1 MKAQILK
8 IAGVKSEKEFYKK
21 FPTEEAFLKKH
32 GKELAKLKKA
42 QVGDVIEYTDVQPVN
57 NRKVIDGQELLTSI
71 DTDAV
76 DPFSS
81 LKDKALELGVES
93 LTTDEDEEDYAYKA
107 KIDAIYNN
115 MYGKKD
121 EGILGKLKDLGSVAS
136 MFAAPGTGEDGSA
149 DPDTVNMIMSAVGA
163 KKGGKFKPHMMYDPK
178 TGKGYKANKL
188 ADHLRMDK
196 KGYTHEPPKKQTGG
210 QLLTAGMPSYVLREL
225 PPEVM
230 KVSPETAELILNV
243 YSQVKENP
251 NDYLGHFNS
260 VSRKDIQNI
269 LKETGL
275 SRKEV
280 KNFIKSQDFYKDMNM
295 FLKGSLNTAMFAKG
309 LKKGGNLKKA
319 QFGFDQIDFSSDNY
333 TDDMNFG
340 QKVGKFASEDLGKI
354 LASQEVKDIAMGIDK
369 IKSQK
374 DDLKDLRQM
383 REVSGIALQAA
394 MSKPE
399 QIEREYVRPEDIE
412 NTGEEFFPIYGVG
425 TNVLAKNG
433 QTMNLFGDVGYS
445 PLVNVNKAKTF
456 QNGGRCWPGYKAVPG
471 KTPFS
476 KGSCTKAQGGGT
488 FLGMGAG
495 PWDAITSIGGDMAY
509 GKKADRDAGSN
520 IGGGIG
526 RGIGTAVGGPIGGA
540 IGDFIGSGIGD
551 LLDRN
556 DRKQEAARADIDRNV
571 KDMTYMKLGPQIQA
585 GYSSFMKKGGKLPG
599 PNNDYG
605 MIGAPGPQILK
616 TFDGKNLNNM
626 LQKASRM
633 PDTLKKGG
641 SVPAKGVKTLWG
653 GEAKAVAYNPYAGGD
668 SIYFDGNS
676 HETTDP
682 VSGQTGIG
690 VAYGP
695 QSIANNEAIVEVE
708 GVEPAAKLTNGRGEE
723 ELVIYG
729 DLKIPKEY
737 SAEIGDPEA
746 GGKKFK
752 HYVNN
757 LNDEEARINKQMGKA
772 VESAGDTDNTKW
784 GELVR
789 TTSDAIINGGDMKLQ
804 DIANKKLILADLQ
817 EALNDTFK
825 EKGIDGNKFISK
837 GEIKAVKDMEDYAKN
852 GGKMETYTDYAEDG
866 TKVKKLKKI
875 EKELHKASK
884 MHKSQAQRIGKMV
897 KAEDGAEIPKAQDS
911 DRRSQDDG
919 LDVNELAEKFDS
931 VQEILDAG
939 YVLDEATGKYYKDVE
954 IEGEFEQDTLRSSME
969 DVPEGQQMGN
979 EELGKMVG
987 KDVTVE
993 DYEKWKAANS
1003 WFFEKY
1009 PDWKPE
1015 TAEDV
1020 KLFQREFNKIA
1031 ENDDQLFPLR
1041 VDGNFGRQTVSAGYS
1056 TTDSTTPLTER
1067 KFAVLN
1073 ESEEVTTEAT
1083 TTMKGNVPIDPN
1095 ILRRL
1100 LRDDVENDL
1109 DYNQI
1114 LPEMNA
1120 AANNQLEPVY
1130 AQTFSPRLRV
1140 PYDISLQDSMNEV
1153 IAASRAASQ
1162 NPAVANNPALL
1173 AMMQAPAYEA
1183 LNKVAGEQFRLNQEM
1198 KDTVYSGNID
1208 AINQAN
1214 LLNMGILDKQQERQA
1229 QAVANT
1235 KETQQ
1240 EIVKSIADKY
1250 QQNKLEN
1257 RREKV
1262 LSELFPN
1269 YRFTDDLDLVNQGLT
1284 YFNTGQGGVQGF
1296 LSQLNQALQNY
1307 DPNTTTP
1314 TTTAHYGAK
1323 LKRIKRNQ
1331 KNSTMVR
1338 GMKKGKL

>member
-115 MYGKKD
+115 MYGQKD

-196 KGYTHEPPKKQTGG
+196 KGYTHQKP
-210 QLLTAGMPSYVLREL
+210 
-225 PPEVM
+225 
-230 KVSPETAELILNV
+230 
-243 YSQVKENP
+243 
-251 NDYLGHFNS
+251 
-260 VSRKDIQNI
+260 
-269 LKETGL
+269 
-275 SRKEV
+275 
-280 KNFIKSQDFYKDMNM
+280 
-295 FLKGSLNTAMFAKG
+295 
-309 LKKGGNLKKA
+309 KKA
-319 QFGFDQIDFSSDNY
+319 QFGFDQIDFSSENY
-333 TDDMNFG
+333 TDDMNFM

-374 DDLKDLRQM
+374 DDLKDLQQM

-433 QTMNLFGDVGYS
+433 QTMNLFGNAGYS
-445 PLVNVNKAKTF
+445 PLINVNKAKTF

-476 KGSCTKAQGGGT
+476 KGSCEKAQGGGT

-495 PWDAITSIGGDMAY
+495 PWDAITSVGGDMAY

-551 LLDRN
+551 LLDKN
-556 DRKQEAARADIDRNV
+556 DRRQEAARADIDRNV
-571 KDMTYMKLGPQIQA
+571 QDMTYMKLGPQIHA

-817 EALNDTFK
+817 EALNETFK

-897 KAEDGAEIPKAQDS
+897 KAEDGAEIPKAQE
-911 DRRSQDDG
+911 G
-919 LDVNELAEKFDS
+919 LDINELAEKFDT

-939 YVLDEATGKYYKDVE
+939 YVLDEETGKYYKDVP
-954 IEGEFEQDTLRSSME
+954 IEGEFEQDTVRSSME
-969 DVPEGQQMGN
+969 GVPEGQQMGN
-979 EELGKMVG
+979 EELGKMVA
-987 KDVTVE
+987 KNVSVE

-1041 VDGNFGRQTVSAGYS
+1041 VDGNFGRQTVTAGYS
-1056 TTDSTTPLTER
+1056 TTDSTTPVTER

-1083 TTMKGNVPIDPN
+1083 TTVMKGNVPIDPN

-1153 IAASRAASQ
+1153 VAASRAASQ

-1183 LNKVAGEQFRLNQEM
+1183 LNKVAAEQFRMNQAM

>member
-115 MYGKKD
+115 MYGQKD

-196 KGYTHEPPKKQTGG
+196 KGYTHQKP
-210 QLLTAGMPSYVLREL
+210 
-225 PPEVM
+225 
-230 KVSPETAELILNV
+230 
-243 YSQVKENP
+243 
-251 NDYLGHFNS
+251 
-260 VSRKDIQNI
+260 
-269 LKETGL
+269 
-275 SRKEV
+275 
-280 KNFIKSQDFYKDMNM
+280 
-295 FLKGSLNTAMFAKG
+295 
-309 LKKGGNLKKA
+309 KKA
-319 QFGFDQIDFSSDNY
+319 QFGFDQIDFSSENY
-333 TDDMNFG
+333 TDDMNFM

-374 DDLKDLRQM
+374 DDLKDLQQM

-433 QTMNLFGDVGYS
+433 QTMNLFGNAGYS
-445 PLVNVNKAKTF
+445 PLINVNKAKTF

-476 KGSCTKAQGGGT
+476 KGSCEKAQGGGT

-495 PWDAITSIGGDMAY
+495 PWDAITSVGGDMAY

-551 LLDRN
+551 LLDKN
-556 DRKQEAARADIDRNV
+556 DRRQEAARADIDRNV
-571 KDMTYMKLGPQIQA
+571 QDMTYMKLGPQIHA

-817 EALNDTFK
+817 EALNETFK

-897 KAEDGAEIPKAQDS
+897 KAEDGAEIPKAQE
-911 DRRSQDDG
+911 G
-919 LDVNELAEKFDS
+919 LDINELAEKFDT

-939 YVLDEATGKYYKDVE
+939 YVLDEETGKYYKDVP
-954 IEGEFEQDTLRSSME
+954 IEGEFEQDTVRSSME
-969 DVPEGQQMGN
+969 GVPEGQQMGN

-987 KDVTVE
+987 KDVSVE

-1041 VDGNFGRQTVSAGYS
+1041 VDGNFGRQTVTAGYS
-1056 TTDSTTPLTER
+1056 TTDSTTPVTER

-1083 TTMKGNVPIDPN
+1083 TTVMKGNVPIDPN

-1153 IAASRAASQ
+1153 VAASRAASQ

-1183 LNKVAGEQFRLNQEM
+1183 LNKVAAEQFRMNQAM